1 MRTAI
6 FALTEQGAALA
17 RRMQGILADEADVY
31 LPEKVEIEG
40 LEQGRI
46 YRFSQVRAALHQ
58 AFSQYDAL
66 ICIMATGIV
75 VRILAPVLRD
85 KLTDPAVLVCD
96 ERGNFVISLLSGHVG
111 GANTYA
117 CRLAAAVGAQ
127 PVITTA
133 TDTEGELAPDVLA
146 EKLAL
151 RPWPRNHIKVI
162 NSAILAPGEI
172 RYMVSEDLPH
182 RDFYLD
188 QLRKLGLKAELCI
201 FSELPQPTDRRC
213 QVALVPKEQMPNL
226 MDAPE
231 RTLYL
236 VPRRLIAGVGCR
248 QGVSKELVL
257 QALDDACARIGRDRS
272 FISVLA
278 SVSIKKD
285 EAGLLEA
292 AETLGVPIN
301 FYEPKVLQQQIDA
314 FHLLES
320 GFVLENVGAGNVCEA
335 AALRESL
342 NEGPGARFALPK
354 TKYEKVTVA
363 LLWQK

>member
-1 MRTAI
+1 MRTAV
-6 FALTEQGAALA
+6 FALTEQGGMLA
-17 RRMQGILADEADVY
+17 QRIKGVLDGGAEVY
-31 LPEKVEIEG
+31 LPDKLEIAG
-40 LEQGRI
+40 LERENVH
-46 YRFSQVRAALHQ
+46 RFSQVRAALHQ
-58 AFSQYDAL
+58 AFPQYDVL

-75 VRILAPVLRD
+75 VRVLAPVLRD

-96 ERGNFVISLLSGHVG
+96 EKGQFVISLLSGHIG

-117 CRLAAAVGAQ
+117 CRLAAALGAQ

-133 TDTEGELAPDVLA
+133 TDVEGELAPDALA

-151 RPWPRNHIKVI
+151 RPWPRMHIKVL
-162 NSAILAPGEI
+162 NSAVLAPGEI
-172 RYMVSEDLPH
+172 RYLVSEDLPH
-182 RDFYLD
+182 KEYYLD
-188 QLRKLGLKAELCI
+188 QLRRLGLKADICI
-201 FSELPQPTDRRC
+201 CSELPQPTDKKC
-213 QVALVPKEQMPNL
+213 QVALVPKEQMPIL

-236 VPRRLIAGVGCR
+236 VPRRLIAGIGCR

-257 QALDDACARIGRDRS
+257 QALDAACEQIGRDRS

-278 SVSIKKD
+278 SASIKEH

-292 AETLGVPIN
+292 AEALGVPIN
-301 FYEPKVLQQQIDA
+301 FYDPKVLQQQIDA
-314 FHLLES
+314 YHLMES
-320 GFVLENVGAGNVCEA
+320 KFVLKNVGAGNVCEA

-354 TKYEKVTVA
+354 TKFDKVTVA